1 MHMHLRQRNLGA
13 AEVLAGSDIRRE
25 RMFHVI

>member
-13 AEVLAGSDIRRE
+13 AEMLAGLDMPRE